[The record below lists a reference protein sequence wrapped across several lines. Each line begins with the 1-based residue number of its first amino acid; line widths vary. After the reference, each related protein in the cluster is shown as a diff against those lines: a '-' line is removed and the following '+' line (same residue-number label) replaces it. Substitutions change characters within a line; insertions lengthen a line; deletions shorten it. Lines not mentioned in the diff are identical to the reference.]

1 MQVIECK
8 LCENFQLAIFP
19 VQHHC
24 VCQVLSELLQ
34 VDHCHTTT
42 ILLTFAGYFY
52 VIHPTSVSVIA
63 IQKTKTKRYDCIFA
77 FLICN
82 FVANRI
88 HATVS
93 KRTLLKNELLSP
105 NLTML
110 VCENDRNKVYKTVLI
125 DTHWQQAGRLKCH
138 LQISATQQ
146 RTDNK
151 YLCWNQSVH
160 INHSNPTLVHLNQ
173 HWSHSFFRS
182 KNCALMKNFNR
193 FIPGLSKYD

>member
-1 MQVIECK
+1 MQFIECN
-8 LCENFQLAIFP
+8 LCENFQLAIF
-19 VQHHC
+19 C
-24 VCQVLSELLQ
+24 CSTSLCLSSSIR
-34 VDHCHTTT
+34 T
-42 ILLTFAGYFY
+42 IAGRSLSHNDNIIDIRWLFLRYPSNISFCDCN
-52 VIHPTSVSVIA
+52 SKNKNKA
-63 IQKTKTKRYDCIFA
+63 IDCIFA

-82 FVANRI
+82 FVAN
-88 HATVS
+88 ATVS

-151 YLCWNQSVH
+151 YLRWNQSVH